1 MTIKK
6 YTIKLLNQIKK
17 LNLNSIGQ
25 KINEIK

>member
-6 YTIKLLNQIKK
+6 YTIKLLNQIQK